1 MSAAINGQK
10 ETTNKEEPAKEQTHP
25 KNEEELNGDDEVFDE
40 SVKEDESIVDNSQM
54 HPKNITVDTPLGET
68 SVWHSEKS
76 RIEIEAKEKEIVK
89 DNTAKIE
96 VN

>member
-1 MSAAINGQK
+1 
-10 ETTNKEEPAKEQTHP
+10 
-25 KNEEELNGDDEVFDE
+25 
-40 SVKEDESIVDNSQM
+40 M

-96 VN
+96 VNLIRKLQIKSNKNLNIYQIEKGNSNSDRRAETSR